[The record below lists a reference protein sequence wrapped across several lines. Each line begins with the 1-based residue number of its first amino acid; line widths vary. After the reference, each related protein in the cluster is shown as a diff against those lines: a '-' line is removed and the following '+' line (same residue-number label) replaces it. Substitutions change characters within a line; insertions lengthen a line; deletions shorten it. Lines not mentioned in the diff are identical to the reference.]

1 VANPL
6 ANFVPV
12 EERNDGVYIK
22 VTREAAAALKVD
34 LMVKALQAALVTNYD
49 ITRIQEIVQHARGV
63 FERIGPSFELYN
75 SELERYVD
83 VAITPMKAIMKLN
96 SMCLTDNI
104 KPSTAALLYCLNKKG
119 VRYGIKT
126 DIVGSIIHDV
136 IFDKEVVVAEG
147 KNPAAGLDANVAM
160 EVDIDHNLRPQQKT
174 DGTVDY
180 RNINTITLIKN
191 GQIIAKKVPA
201 TKGESGYSVTGLEV
215 AANPGNDVKFTGG
228 KNTRISDDGLFLLA
242 TKNGFIYKEGEVIHV
257 GDVLPIPKDVDFS
270 VGNIKYTGDVHIK
283 GSVMPGFTVETEGN
297 VLINGQVESAR
308 VLSRNGNVE
317 IQKGIIGKG
326 DTFVS
331 AKNGIKTEFVQ
342 EAVLGSEG
350 TIAIN
355 KFCIHT
361 EATCNIFEMKD
372 SHSNLIGGS
381 VRAFTSIEVYQAGN
395 EKGIATALSIVD
407 KNELLNRE
415 KLKELETL
423 QKKLTETLEP
433 VKKQLKAKAAILKK
447 TGNTSDRMAEE
458 LKRWLN
464 TFNDLTMKMKYV
476 DKNMTDIKEKLKK
489 PATYDGYIKI
499 IGDIFPGSTLSF
511 FGVAKTIK
519 VTMTNKTFRIK
530 DGSVDSE
537 G

>member
-1 VANPL
+1 MANPL
-6 ANFVPV
+6 ANYVPV
-12 EERNDGVYIK
+12 EERSDGVYIK
-22 VTREAAAALKVD
+22 VTRAAAADLKVD
-34 LMVKALQAALVTNYD
+34 LIVKALQSALVTNFD
-49 ITRIQEIVQHARGV
+49 VARIQEIVQHARGA
-63 FERIGPSFELYN
+63 FERIGPIFEFYN
-75 SELERYVD
+75 PEIERYVD
-83 VAITPMKAIMKLN
+83 VGITPMKAVMKLN
-96 SMCLTDNI
+96 SMCLTDNV
-104 KPSTAALLYCLNKKG
+104 KPTTGAIIYCLNKKG

-126 DIVGSIIHDV
+126 DIVGSVVHDV
-136 IFDKEVVVAEG
+136 IFDKEVVIAEG
-147 KNPAAGLDANVAM
+147 KNPIAGQDAKVAM
-160 EVDIDHNLRPQQKT
+160 EVDIDHNFRPQEKT

-201 TKGESGYSVTGLEV
+201 SKGEPGWSVTGQEI
-215 AANPGNDVKFTGG
+215 APNPGNDVKFTGG
-228 KNTRISDDGLFLLA
+228 KNTRISDDGIYLLS

-283 GSVMPGFTVETEGN
+283 GGVMPGFTVETEGN

-350 TIAIN
+350 TININ

-361 EATCNIFEMKD
+361 EATCNIFEMKEP
-372 SHSNLIGGS
+372 HSNLIGGAI
-381 VRAFTSIEVYQAGN
+381 RAFTHIEAYQVGN
-395 EKGIATALSIVD
+395 EKGVVTTLSLVD
-407 KNELLNRE
+407 KNELVNRE
-415 KLKELETL
+415 KLKELDAL
-423 QKKLTETLEP
+423 QKKLSQALEP
-433 VKKQLKAKAAILKK
+433 VKKQLKTKAAILKK
-447 TGNTSDRMAEE
+447 MGNTSDRMAEE
-458 LKRWLN
+458 LKKWLN
-464 TFNDLTMKMKYV
+464 MYNDLTLKMKYV
-476 DKNMTDIKEKLKK
+476 DKNMADVKEKLKN
-489 PATYDGYIKI
+489 PTTCDGYIKI
-499 IGDIFPGSTLSF
+499 LGDIFPGSTVSF

-519 VTMTNKTFRIK
+519 VTMTNKTFRMK